1 MIKIIKVTNCIWR
14 NVNHTQRLSASA
26 LCFSTSNVKGNI
38 PISLYISVHS
48 LIMNIYRKPLFLDR
62 YYTEKH
68 EWIDVKDNIGTIGI
82 SDYAQVTI
90 QKMIYIIN
98 I

>member
-1 MIKIIKVTNCIWR
+1 
-14 NVNHTQRLSASA
+14 
-26 LCFSTSNVKGNI
+26 
-38 PISLYISVHS
+38 
-48 LIMNIYRKPLFLDR
+48 MNIYLKLLFLDR

-90 QKMIYIIN
+90 QKMIYFIN

>member
-1 MIKIIKVTNCIWR
+1 MHLSKLLFLII
-14 NVNHTQRLSASA
+14 NVNLN
-26 LCFSTSNVKGNI
+26 L
-38 PISLYISVHS
+38 
-48 LIMNIYRKPLFLDR
+48 LFLDR

-82 SDYAQVTI
+82 SDYAQV
-90 QKMIYIIN
+90 N